1 MKIRSII
8 SNFFCRYRIQKNI
21 YDEIT
26 DRYEIIEDMK
36 YYYVT
41 HFNISELKIKLI
53 ELEEIY
59 NNIKKP
65 KDKAMIISMMSIA
78 ITVAFNLFNSL
89 EVNLNQE
96 KILFENEITR
106 YEDLKN
112 TYWMKV
118 LEVENEIKFTK
129 DIEKKAQLED
139 YTKSL
144 KQEIN
149 IINNNLVNKLEN
161 NINNNNFNV
170 PIVLLK
176 TLAVYIFIQFIL
188 IVIEEFIWLFRKRK
202 KDELK
207 IRIDVI
213 KSLIN

>member
-8 SNFFCRYRIQKNI
+8 SNFFYRYRRRKNI
-21 YDEIT
+21 YGEIT
-26 DRYEIIEDMK
+26 DRFELIEDIK

-41 HFNISELKIKLI
+41 HFKISELKIKLI

-96 KILFENEITR
+96 KILFENEITQ

-149 IINNNLVNKLEN
+149 IINNNLVSKLEN